1 MKNILISIIV
11 ALGIIC
17 AGEAVAHRYHQSQ
30 AILRVFRDLNH
41 SKTTIFLDEIDVR
54 DCPQQFQTAY
64 ANYVLE
70 VRSEFW
76 PSSKRLSLEKLQN
89 AARPYGVVFQ

>member
-17 AGEAVAHRYHQSQ
+17 AGEFVAHRYYQSQ
-30 AILRVFRDLNH
+30 AILRVFRDLNRH
-41 SKTTIFLDEIDVR
+41 RTKIFLDEIDVR
-54 DCPQQFQTAY
+54 DCPREFQAAY

-70 VRSEFW
+70 VRSEFL
-76 PSSKRLSLEKLQN
+76 PSSQRLSLEKLQN

>member
-1 MKNILISIIV
+1 MKNIVISIIV

-17 AGEAVAHRYHQSQ
+17 AGGVIAHRHHQSEAV
-30 AILRVFRDLNH
+30 LRVFRELNH
-41 SKTTIFLDEIDVR
+41 SKTTVFLDEIDVQ
-54 DCPQQFQTAY
+54 DCPREFQTAY

-76 PSSKRLSLEKLQN
+76 PSSKRLSLEKLKN
-89 AARPYGVVFQ
+89 AAHPYGVAFQ

>member
-1 MKNILISIIV
+1 MKNILISVIV

-17 AGEAVAHRYHQSQ
+17 AGGVVAHRYYQSH
-30 AILRVFRDLNH
+30 AILRVFRELNH

-54 DCPQQFQTAY
+54 DCPREFQTAY

-76 PSSKRLSLEKLQN
+76 PSSKRLSFEKLEN
-89 AARPYGVVFQ
+89 AARPYGVVFR